1 MHIKSIVVGS
11 GPKLGGKQMSMKSVR
26 LRVAP
31 GVAVLDTAE
40 NPLTVMDYLAQEF
53 EAVPNAAGA
62 CSVRPSAPARK
73 SGLSADAR
81 QARAARRAARR

>member
-1 MHIKSIVVGS
+1 MQIKSIVVGS
-11 GPKLGGKQMSMKSVR
+11 GPKLGGKQMSKKSVR

-53 EAVPNAAGA
+53 EVVPN
-62 CSVRPSAPARK
+62 VELPTRPEW
-73 SGLSADAR
+73 DE
-81 QARAARRAARR
+81 QARRDP